1 MARLR
6 WLITSALVGASP
18 LCGLTIL
25 RTDRLSGLHNRL
37 LALKCLTLVRLYRAS
52 LMFCLALHRDTEDC
66 SVPEKAEVL
75 KLISSLFR
83 SFDLDRIV

>member
-18 LCGLTIL
+18 LCGPLTIL

-37 LALKCLTLVRLYRAS
+37 LALKCLTLARLYRAS
-52 LMFCLALHRDTEDC
+52 LMFCLALHRDTARLLGTGKGG
-66 SVPEKAEVL
+66 SPEVD
-75 KLISSLFR
+75 I
-83 SFDLDRIV
+83 

>member
-52 LMFCLALHRDTEDC
+52 LMFCLALHRDTARLLGTGKGG
-66 SVPEKAEVL
+66 SPEVD
-75 KLISSLFR
+75 I
-83 SFDLDRIV
+83 